1 MERRKFLRNGAASG
15 LAAAIVPGVAG
26 GSEAKPKAASST
38 EIRAI
43 TPERA
48 PKPAGAYSQAIAAGG
63 FVFIS
68 GQVPRDPHTQEVLK
82 GDITVQTERV
92 MENLKIILEAAGSS
106 FDRAVKTT
114 VYLQDIGDFDAMN
127 RVYGRYFTA
136 SPPARVVVEVAR
148 LHAGA
153 HIEIDLIA
161 VA

>member
-1 MERRKFLRNGAASG
+1 MERRQFLKNGYASG
-15 LAAAIVPGVAG
+15 LAAAVVPRVVG
-26 GSEAKPKAASST
+26 GSEQKPGTASGG

-43 TPERA
+43 TPEGA

-92 MENLKIILEAAGSS
+92 MENLKIILEAAGLS

-114 VYLQDIGDFDAMN
+114 VYLQDMGDFDAMN

-161 VA
+161 RA